1 MTANAWCRCFVV
13 CALAFLGACSEPQD
27 PGSRVVSLRV
37 LAQET
42 DLPYARPGE
51 SVHIRSLAFDPQGR
65 TIEWAWAVC
74 VNPNSSEALN
84 CIGQIVTEAAASGTL
99 TLLARGPGVDAVDV
113 VVPDDVLTS
122 LPEAARSNASLG
134 VLSVACPGT
143 LTLEPGAADLP
154 FRCTEADS
162 GRVLG
167 LDEFIVGVKRI
178 VVRNV
183 DRNQNPVIARVTF
196 DDSDWPENEV
206 RTVSPCSET
215 GNDVTACADNLQH
228 ELSAQVTPDS
238 FEHGETEWGDSFDE
252 QLIVQYFAT
261 EGNFE
266 SEVRVADSPKNK
278 WAPRQQAGG
287 TDVTL
292 WFVAHDSRGGVNW
305 ATRRVHVE

>member
-1 MTANAWCRCFVV
+1 MKASAWSRSFFV
-13 CALAFLGACSEPQD
+13 CALGVLGACSEPQE

-42 DLPYARPGE
+42 DVPYARPGE

-65 TIEWAWAVC
+65 TIEWAWATC
-74 VNPNSSEALN
+74 VNPNSSEPLN
-84 CIGQIVTEAAASGTL
+84 CIDQIATEAGASGTL
-99 TLLARGPGVDAVDV
+99 PLLARGPGVDAVDV

-122 LPEAARSNASLG
+122 LPEAARSNASVG

-143 LTLEPGAADLP
+143 LTLETGAADLP
-154 FRCTEADS
+154 FRCAEAGS

-178 VVRNV
+178 VARNQ

-196 DDSDWPENEV
+196 DGSEWPEDEV
-206 RTVSPCSET
+206 RSVSPCSET
-215 GNDVTACADNLQH
+215 GDDVGGCADNLQH
-228 ELSAQVTPDS
+228 ELSAELTPDS
-238 FEHGETEWGDSFDE
+238 FERGETEWGDRFDE

-266 SEVRVADSPKNK
+266 SEVRIADSPKNK
-278 WAPRQQAGG
+278 WAPRQQASG
-287 TDVTL
+287 TDVAL

-305 ATRRVHVE
+305 VTRRVHVD